1 MGLWVDAGGGST
13 GNVQPTALLS
23 ASLENT
29 LKALNEE
36 PRGKAHQKGML
47 WLAWICPEL
56 LMLRLWSR
64 EGNELAEAS
73 CVPCTGTLHLTT
85 WERDGEIREPS
96 WGGAL

>member
-1 MGLWVDAGGGST
+1 MDAGGGST

>member
-1 MGLWVDAGGGST
+1 MGLWVDAGGGSA

-47 WLAWICPEL
+47 WLARICPEL

-64 EGNELAEAS
+64 EGNELAETSVCHAQ
-73 CVPCTGTLHLTT
+73 G
-85 WERDGEIREPS
+85 RFI
-96 WGGAL
+96 

>member
-1 MGLWVDAGGGST
+1 MNAGGGSA

-47 WLAWICPEL
+47 WLARICPEL

-64 EGNELAEAS
+64 EGNELAETS

-96 WGGAL
+96 WEGAL

>member
-1 MGLWVDAGGGST
+1 MDAGGGST

-96 WGGAL
+96 WEGAL

>member
-1 MGLWVDAGGGST
+1 VGGCWGRKRWECAAHGSAFSQF
-13 GNVQPTALLS
+13 GKHP
-23 ASLENT
+23 
-29 LKALNEE
+29 LNEE

-47 WLAWICPEL
+47 WLARICPEL

-64 EGNELAEAS
+64 EGNELAETS

-96 WGGAL
+96 WEGAL